1 MSMGLLVYAIFA
13 FILVIYEDFIT
24 KDDYDDDEISTHTS
38 SKA

>member
-24 KDDYDDDEISTHTS
+24 KDDDDDEISTHTS